1 MGAERV
7 RLRDV
12 STRVLNGLVAMARQP
27 AYHKRPWKPEEDA
40 ILAEAVAKFG
50 CPDKVTSRDPAAKKP
65 GALQW
70 SQIAAVVPNRVAKQC
85 RERWRN
91 HLDPAVSRED
101 WSPEEEATLLQRYIQ
116 FNGKWSEISKD
127 MPGRPDNACKNQ
139 WNKLNGKGRYVIP
152 AGKKKPP
159 ATGVMKRSHHKKS
172 LPGTLPRKRSKFVV
186 GKTEENDMETPV
198 GLKVLLVSSGTT
210 PQAHS
215 ELAGDLRYQQDR
227 DYYSGDSEA
236 TQVGR
241 SSEDYSQYREQHYD
255 VEDDESDE
263 SDEELTGFGTGTSS
277 LEGFRLGQETDSG
290 HDEIPASG
298 DGHVPAPFAWTDPQL
313 PVEEPVS
320 TVRQI
325 GCFRPLPRPSS
336 LLCAPLLCGRTC
348 ALNVP
353 GAACYS
359 QDDPEGAVNEVMS
372 TWDREAAAK
381 SGQGAER
388 EDDTPQADRRTF
400 GSSGSGSEAP
410 LRLDMSTDFF
420 ANVSAMLTAGV
431 LARWRAQFH
440 AAGVLARWR
449 TTCF

>member
-1 MGAERV
+1 M
-7 RLRDV
+7 
-12 STRVLNGLVAMARQP
+12 STCVHNGLVAMARQP

-101 WSPEEEATLLQRYIQ
+101 WTPEEEATLLQRYIQ

-172 LPGTLPRKRSKFVV
+172 PPGTVPRKRGKFF
-186 GKTEENDMETPV
+186 GKPEEDDMETPE
-198 GLKVLLVSSGTT
+198 GLKVPLVSSATT
-210 PQAHS
+210 PQAHADPGA
-215 ELAGDLRYQQDR
+215 EMAGNLRYQQDR

-241 SSEDYSQYREQHYD
+241 SSEDYSHYREQHYD

-277 LEGFRLGQETDSG
+277 LEGFTLGQESDSG

-313 PVEEPVS
+313 PVEEPAS

-325 GCFRPLPRPSS
+325 GSFCRIPRRSTLP
-336 LLCAPLLCGRTC
+336 CARLLCGRTC
-348 ALNVP
+348 ALSGP
-353 GAACYS
+353 GAARCP
-359 QDDPEGAVNEVMS
+359 QDDPEGVVNEVMS

-381 SGQGAER
+381 SGQEGAER

-400 GSSGSGSEAP
+400 GSTGSGNEAP

-420 ANVSAMLTAGV
+420 ANVSVMLTAPN
-431 LARWRAQFH
+431 ASRRTFWRAD
-440 AAGVLARWR
+440 
-449 TTCF
+449 